1 MLCYHYSYYHYYHH
15 YYNNYL
21 GIALEMFHNRELS
34 IPRIEDDFKLGTGAT
49 SQSLIPSRPMD
60 ESDYTTDM
68 SRSSLYG
75 MYRWM
80 CVCMDVCMYVWM
92 HGWMH
97 GWMYVWMYVC
107 MYVWIDAWMDGWGWM
122 IYEYLMDLN

>member
-1 MLCYHYSYYHYYHH
+1 MLCYIISCYYHH
-15 YYNNYL
+15 FHFYHHNYYLYL

-34 IPRIEDDFKLGTGAT
+34 IPRIEDDFKIGTT

-75 MYRWM
+75 M
-80 CVCMDVCMYVWM
+80 
-92 HGWMH
+92 
-97 GWMYVWMYVC
+97 
-107 MYVWIDAWMDGWGWM
+107 I
-122 IYEYLMDLN
+122 